1 MAVQAIIPQSNVL
14 AVDIRDTLNANGS
27 SCTDEFIS
35 FFDSRA
41 VINHWSFRKPY
52 ATDADMFKLTD
63 AQIKSINCG
72 FDITDAQ
79 INAYNLIPTKMDGGM
94 NYWKYTKPSQMSKP
108 MYRLGDFVGYFPK
121 ALPMVHDFYV
131 PSTATLKD
139 GAISASAFVRASS
152 DGKSVSLADLG
163 LLSSYHPAVLV
174 RLSSNT
180 SRYTAYASKKTL
192 SDGVFNVDIP
202 ISAFMGTTGVWEVYP
217 FVASS
222 DTLSGATCYTIA
234 NLHMATINVKD
245 SPYSIDLKAVR
256 KTGEQAI
263 NYTITI
269 TNTSSAVN
277 WTNNTWQIKA
287 NNVVT
292 MSGNLPSP
300 IAVNGNGTTTITGTI
315 SNIPDT
321 SWNAPLLGFYIFLN
335 SGNET
340 EWAAIPSQ
348 NLELT

>member
-1 MAVQAIIPQSNVL
+1 
-14 AVDIRDTLNANGS
+14 
-27 SCTDEFIS
+27 
-35 FFDSRA
+35 
-41 VINHWSFRKPY
+41 
-52 ATDADMFKLTD
+52 
-63 AQIKSINCG
+63 
-72 FDITDAQ
+72 
-79 INAYNLIPTKMDGGM
+79 MDGGM
-94 NYWKYTKPSQMSKP
+94 NYWKYTKPSEMSKP
-108 MYRLGDFVGYFPK
+108 MYRLGDYAGYFPK

-139 GAISASAFVRASS
+139 SGISASAFVRTGS
-152 DGKSVSLADLG
+152 DGKSVSLGDLG

-292 MSGNLPSP
+292 MGGNLTSP
-300 IAVNGNGTTTITGTI
+300 ISVNGNGTTTITGTI
-315 SNIPDT
+315 NNIPDA
-321 SWNAPLLGFYIFLN
+321 SWNSPLLSFHISLN

-340 EWAAIPSQ
+340 AWRVVPSQ
-348 NLELT
+348 NLEIA